1 MNASST
7 AVILFAIF
15 YGNYFLESEQFP
27 LDWSRGLIF
36 PLFKGGPPEARSE
49 TGKYRGIT
57 LLSIIDKTY
66 TSILN
71 DRISSWVE
79 RNGILNDEQA
89 GFRKGRSTVDQ
100 VFILTEIIIN
110 RRPAKSYVAFLDVA
124 KAYDRVWRDG
134 LWSKL
139 YNAGVNGKMWRIL
152 KNIYRRVESS
162 VLLGH
167 KRTIFFLIEVGLRQ
181 GCLLSPILFDLF
193 INDLSKVINALEKG
207 VKCGNRDVSNLFFAD
222 DIAVIADSKEDLEV
236 ILQTIYDFSLK
247 WRFKFNI
254 DKCSVVVFDD
264 KRHDSLSVGD
274 CKSECKCN
282 HHFRFGPFLIQQVL
296 MYKYL
301 GVELDNRLT
310 YSFFKHRMLQ
320 KARMNV
326 GRVWHM
332 GIRNNLVSV
341 KGGMSMY
348 EALVSSI
355 LEFSCITWAKGDWRD
370 AETLQ
375 RNMFKKILKCSVMT
389 TGETV
394 LGDLGR
400 WQLRARRDFLVLQ
413 YWFQLISCP
422 DSRLLKQAY
431 LMSKSFANVKK
442 RNFASRCKSILF
454 KYNLREQLI
463 YNLDGKN
470 NNESKTISSHKH
482 FFENYMTKIIQGMKS
497 VIGENVCIRS
507 VNFVRIDTSSGIYV
521 SKIILILLIVKVDL

>member
-1 MNASST
+1 M
-7 AVILFAIF
+7 FC
-15 YGNYFLESEQFP
+15 
-27 LDWSRGLIF
+27 
-36 PLFKGGPPEARSE
+36 
-49 TGKYRGIT
+49 
-57 LLSIIDKTY
+57 
-66 TSILN
+66 
-71 DRISSWVE
+71 
-79 RNGILNDEQA
+79 
-89 GFRKGRSTVDQ
+89 
-100 VFILTEIIIN
+100 
-110 RRPAKSYVAFLDVA
+110 
-124 KAYDRVWRDG
+124 
-134 LWSKL
+134 
-139 YNAGVNGKMWRIL
+139 
-152 KNIYRRVESS
+152 
-162 VLLGH
+162 H

-254 DKCSVVVFDD
+254 DKCSVVVFDN

-282 HHFRFGPFLIQQVL
+282 HHFRFGPFLIQEVL

-310 YSFFKHRMLQ
+310 YSFFKNRMLQ

-341 KGGMSMY
+341 KGGMNMY

-355 LEFSCITWAKGDWRD
+355 LEFSCIIWAKGDWRD

-431 LMSKSFANVKK
+431 LMSKGFANVKK
-442 RNFASRCKSILF
+442 RNFASRCKNILF
-454 KYNLREQLI
+454 KYNLRNLWYNEQLI

-482 FFENYMTKIIQGMKS
+482 FFENYMTKIIHGYEERHWRERMDKISKLRTYRYIKRNLCFEKYLNTLNCQGRSLMFS
-497 VIGENVCIRS
+497 IRS
-507 VNFVRIDTSSGIYV
+507 GTNKLEIERGRWVHKPEMQRVCKHCSLNQVENEVHFVTICPKYQDLREQLFQKILTGTGGKWDFNNLPVRDAFCLLLKGTSDTFEPDIFKLV
-521 SKIILILLIVKVDL
+521 QFFLIKAYRRREVEMKKFK